1 MSHAHSQVIDLM
13 HDDEEEEDKQE
24 DNQEALPSGT
34 LCYEVT
40 LAAPLLKQMS

>member
-13 HDDEEEEDKQE
+13 HDDEEEEEKQE
-24 DNQEALPSGT
+24 DNQEALPSGA
-34 LCYEVT
+34 LCYKVT

>member
-13 HDDEEEEDKQE
+13 HDDDEEEEKQE

-34 LCYEVT
+34 LCYKVT

>member
-13 HDDEEEEDKQE
+13 HDDEEEEEKQE

-34 LCYEVT
+34 LCYKVT